1 MIDKKIK
8 ENLLNKI
15 IKSFK
20 EEKRNIE
27 KANKIDKKYY
37 NMKVNVEKLIEISEK
52 LKETEIIEKKVCEN
66 TIVIH
71 NGNPYITYI
80 LAIKAICNKT
90 NIKICVNEKM
100 LGTNLI
106 IVKIIN
112 EILEKMK
119 IRTKLEILRKLEIEA
134 LRNIKNK
141 KIIVLGDKSEYS
153 RLLRLKLENVQ
164 YCALFNISLY
174 VGNDELQELQ
184 NNIIEYCIEN
194 FIEIEVYEAED
205 VKDAIEQIKADNEG
219 EKVMLLTK
227 ESIDLNE
234 IKAIEKRTGIEIS
247 INRNILKNLEYE
259 LINREIL

>member
-1 MIDKKIK
+1 M
-8 ENLLNKI
+8 
-15 IKSFK
+15 
-20 EEKRNIE
+20 
-27 KANKIDKKYY
+27 
-37 NMKVNVEKLIEISEK
+37 
-52 LKETEIIEKKVCEN
+52 
-66 TIVIH
+66 
-71 NGNPYITYI
+71 
-80 LAIKAICNKT
+80 
-90 NIKICVNEKM
+90 
-100 LGTNLI
+100 
-106 IVKIIN
+106 
-112 EILEKMK
+112 
-119 IRTKLEILRKLEIEA
+119 
-134 LRNIKNK
+134 
-141 KIIVLGDKSEYS
+141 
-153 RLLRLKLENVQ
+153 Q

-174 VGNDELQELQ
+174 VGNEELQELQ